1 MGVNSL
7 PKTVTRQ
14 RRDCD
19 LNLGPSAPESSML
32 TTRLPSHRWQ
42 QWGLFWQGAFSL
54 GTVQAPAELLLVRCR
69 VFIQR
74 IQPPPSRA
82 GRESQHRVQIK
93 APAARRPPCL
103 PDCDSTSA
111 ASPRRPRR
119 DLTAVSLPSR
129 RRRGP
134 AASTRCDG
142 RSSSSVQDIHLPD
155 TCLSLKPV

>member
-19 LNLGPSAPESSML
+19 LNLGPSAPESSTL

-93 APAARRPPCL
+93 APAARRACRTATQPRPPRL
-103 PDCDSTSA
+103 
-111 ASPRRPRR
+111 
-119 DLTAVSLPSR
+119 
-129 RRRGP
+129 
-134 AASTRCDG
+134 DG
-142 RSSSSVQDIHLPD
+142 RGA
-155 TCLSLKPV
+155 T